1 MSNSPDTAVQE
12 ILKWT
17 NLEFGK
23 ELNFLTGKECFLTW
37 SRVEAD
43 ESKGIDFLK
52 KRPAPPISKEEE
64 EEAEGK
70 QFTGR
75 QRWRVDIFLS
85 FNLGRRLVPRFS

>member
-1 MSNSPDTAVQE
+1 MQE

-23 ELNFLTGKECFLTW
+23 ELNFLTGKECFWPW

-52 KRPAPPISKEEE
+52 KWLAVALPNSKEEE
-64 EEAEGK
+64 EEEEEVEGK

-85 FNLGRRLVPRFS
+85 FNLGRSFL

>member
-1 MSNSPDTAVQE
+1 MSNSPDMAVQE

-43 ESKGIDFLK
+43 ESKGIDFLTK
-52 KRPAPPISKEEE
+52 WLALPNSKEEE
-64 EEAEGK
+64 EEVEGK

-85 FNLGRRLVPRFS
+85 FNLGQSFL

>member
-23 ELNFLTGKECFLTW
+23 EPNFLKGKECFLTW

-43 ESKGIDFLK
+43 ESKGIAFLK
-52 KRPAPPISKEEE
+52 KWLALPNSKKEEE

-70 QFTGR
+70 QFTGG

-85 FNLGRRLVPRFS
+85 FNLGRSFL